1 MKAVLDGPLPGVDS
15 LIANA
20 LESLRCF
27 DEVAATC
34 GYHQNRDKLVGI
46 LSLVGKNSRKT
57 LNEIAKGTRLLP
69 FKCALAS
76 RSLGSQVAHDAR
88 SQPEV
93 NMRLAAVKQV
103 LLQEGQDLGAGW
115 GSLEAY

>member
-1 MKAVLDGPLPGVDS
+1 MGSPGQGHPWPGGGAPRVDLSISKYADDLVKAVLDGPLPGVDS

-57 LNEIAKGTRLLP
+57 SCP
-69 FKCALAS
+69 
-76 RSLGSQVAHDAR
+76 
-88 SQPEV
+88 
-93 NMRLAAVKQV
+93 
-103 LLQEGQDLGAGW
+103 
-115 GSLEAY
+115 